1 VNLRGEDSVRTRAE
15 FSRFVGGLPTN
26 LKVMMARSSIANFS
40 ANVNPYSSLY
50 VIALGATASQL
61 GLLNSASLAL
71 SSLVTLLTG
80 WISDRQDRK
89 TIYLAGALAGVLV
102 PLLYAAAP
110 GWTWLVPAFVLYGL
124 SDGLVAPSWQA
135 MYANSVGN
143 RRRGRVYG
151 LANVFILAPIL
162 FAGIVGGE
170 IVSRSGGLIAA
181 GIRPV
186 YWLQVFLLAGA
197 WILVWRG
204 LRIQGRS
211 RPGGLTP
218 GRMLSDYREV
228 LRKPG
233 VRSWVLMKS
242 LGSVSI
248 GMAGPFWM
256 VYAAMVHG
264 ASAMTIAYM
273 VTART
278 LTQILL
284 SPFSGRLVD
293 AVGRKKMIISG
304 RVVMYAGT
312 AVFLIWGSGPL
323 LILAWVL
330 MGVNDS
336 TGIAWSAEEAELVPP
351 GQRSRI
357 TALSHGAFNALAVP
371 ASILGGYLY
380 EFVSPLAPFVVMAL
394 IDGLVRMPI
403 IHLLVPES
411 STMTHEGDGED
422 AAAYSME

>member
-1 VNLRGEDSVRTRAE
+1 MRTRAKL
-15 FSRFVGGLPTN
+15 SRFVGGLPKN
-26 LKVMMARSSIANFS
+26 LKVMMARSSIANFV

-80 WISDRQDRK
+80 WISDRRDRK

-110 GWTWLVPAFVLYGL
+110 GWSWLVPAFILYGL
-124 SDGLVAPSWQA
+124 SDGLVSPSWQA

-143 RRRGRVYG
+143 RSRGRVYG

-170 IVSRSGGLIAA
+170 IVSRSGGLTAT

-186 YWLQVFLLAGA
+186 YWLQAFLLAGA
-197 WILVWRG
+197 WILVWRS
-204 LRIQGRS
+204 LRIQGGS
-211 RPGGLTP
+211 RLGGLNP
-218 GRMLSDYREV
+218 GRMLSDYNEV
-228 LRKPG
+228 FRKPG

-264 ASAMTIAYM
+264 ASAMTIAFM
-273 VTART
+273 VTARI

-293 AVGRKKMIISG
+293 TVGRKKMIISG
-304 RVVMYAGT
+304 RAVMYVGT
-312 AVFLIWGSGPL
+312 AIFLIWRSDPL

-330 MGVNDS
+330 MGINDS

-351 GQRSRI
+351 GQRSRM

-380 EFVSPLAPFVVMAL
+380 DFVSPLAPFVVMVL

-403 IHLLVPES
+403 IHILVPES
-411 STMTHEGDGED
+411 STITHEED
-422 AAAYSME
+422 IEATAYSME